1 MSIVRV
7 IVIALCIEIVAILA
21 GCFGDYCSIIYCC
34 LTYYGMMIC
43 MCISYFKT
51 TKMFAFSGSKTLVD
65 FLQIAMACL
74 IGLALSLVP
83 RRVSS
88 KLKFPDIIG

>member
-7 IVIALCIEIVAILA
+7 IVIALCIEIHVHVVAFLA
-21 GCFGDYCSIIYCC
+21 GCFGDYCSIIYC
-34 LTYYGMMIC
+34 GMMIC